1 MRAHLLTRLLVFLIA
16 LWLIHAPAAHA
27 QAGSS
32 ITFFTSDRATITPDE
47 AESGTAYI
55 NLAWQIGGMRPGETV
70 RLQVY
75 VLGQWHDALPDA
87 LPASGTLRW
96 AAPHSLD
103 FTPPSFRLAVRD
115 AAGQTVASADLV
127 IPYPAAPDA
136 ASPPQIVAFM
146 SPLAQIS
153 EVALRERNGLIP
165 VTWKVKNRPA
175 RANLVFEQVL
185 DSGRVVS
192 VELPRSRPWIRS
204 AGEGMVQ
211 PQPDGDSLL
220 LRARLVNIDTGQV
233 YAEQTLSIQVVQA
246 AISPAPT
253 ATPVPGV
260 PTTSSAPEVTSF
272 TATKYVL
279 KRGETI
285 RLAWQA
291 RSAVSMTI
299 ETYDIDYFPRYM
311 ARPPEN
317 KFENLPL
324 NGALDVTVPASY
336 RGGGWQIHLIAQSSG
351 PPRYTK
357 RLDVIFSDVAQP
369 IILNARTFSVS
380 TGNVRRGDTLIL
392 TWDTYTTTRT
402 SVNGVVNYRQPVSG
416 FEGKLWLDVQGVVVG
431 GSAAG
436 TPLNQ
441 HFTGLKLKGT
451 LQIKVPNFDAVYDGV
466 WLQMGMDVDGQPITY
481 QVQFVALSQ

>member
-1 MRAHLLTRLLVFLIA
+1 MFLIA

-27 QAGSS
+27 QAGPS

-47 AESGTAYI
+47 AESGTAYV
-55 NLAWQIGGMRPGETV
+55 NLAWQIGGMRPGETAH
-70 RLQVY
+70 LQVY
-75 VLGQWHDALPDA
+75 VLRAWHAALPDA

-103 FTPPSFRLAVRD
+103 FSPPSFRLAVRD

-127 IPYPAAPDA
+127 IPYPAAPDPA
-136 ASPPQIVAFM
+136 NPPQIVSFT
-146 SPLAQIS
+146 SPLARIS

-185 DSGRVVS
+185 DSGRIVS

-204 AGEGMVQ
+204 AGEGMLQ
-211 PQPDGDSLL
+211 PQPGRDSLL
-220 LRARLVNIDTGQV
+220 LRAGLVDIDTGQV
-233 YAEQTLSIQVVQA
+233 YAEQTLSIQVVRA
-246 AISPAPT
+246 GISPTPT
-253 ATPVPGV
+253 ATPAPGV
-260 PTTSSAPEVTSF
+260 PTTSGEPEVTSF

-291 RSAVSMTI
+291 RNAVSMTI
-299 ETYDIDYFPRYM
+299 ETYEIDYFPHYV
-311 ARPPEN
+311 ARPPDN

-324 NGALDVTVPASY
+324 NGTLDVTVPASY

-357 RLDVIFSDVAQP
+357 RLDVIFSDVEQP
-369 IILNARTFSVS
+369 IILNARTFRVS
-380 TGNVRRGDTLIL
+380 TENVRRGDTLTV
-392 TWDTYTTTRT
+392 TWDMYTTMRT
-402 SVNGVVNYRQPVSG
+402 SINGVVNYQQPISG
-416 FEGKLWLDVQGVVVG
+416 FEGKLWLDVRGVVVMG
-431 GSAAG
+431 IAPD
-436 TPLNQ
+436 TPLNRR
-441 HFTGLKLKGT
+441 FTGLKLKGS
-451 LQIKVPNFDAVYDGV
+451 LQITVPNFDAIYDGV
-466 WLQMGMDVDGQPITY
+466 WLELGMDVNGQPIAY